1 MKKSIVVVVA
11 IACAIAPVLSN
22 KPPKKQKGATPAP
35 AAESATPGTDK
46 PKDKAAT
53 IESKTK
59 NCVKIDGLF
68 PLYQDSTDGK
78 LYLLVNAK
86 QLNTEF
92 IHFAYTEN
100 GVIAAGLHR
109 GQCRDSRIFKI
120 TKFYGNLEFS
130 QINTNYY
137 FNPSSPI
144 AKSQEANISDA
155 PLAFEK
161 ILAENK
167 KTGD

>member
-22 KPPKKQKGATPAP
+22 KPPKKQKGATPA
-35 AAESATPGTDK
+35 AESAAPGTDK

-59 NCVKIDGLF
+59 NCVKTDGLF

-109 GQCRDSRIFKI
+109 GQYRDSRIFK
-120 TKFYGNLEFS
+120 
-130 QINTNYY
+130 
-137 FNPSSPI
+137 SPNSM
-144 AKSQEANISDA
+144 A
-155 PLAFEK
+155 
-161 ILAENK
+161 
-167 KTGD
+167 T

>member
-1 MKKSIVVVVA
+1 MKKSIIVLVA
-11 IACAIAPVLSN
+11 IVCAIAPVLSN

-35 AAESATPGTDK
+35 SASESAAANTEK
-46 PKDKAAT
+46 PKDKMAT

-59 NCVKIDGLF
+59 NCVKIDGLC

-109 GQCRDSRIFKI
+109 GQYRDSRIFTI

-130 QINTNYY
+130 QINTNFY
-137 FNPSSPI
+137 FNPNS
-144 AKSQEANISDA
+144 
-155 PLAFEK
+155 PLAK
-161 ILAENK
+161 AK
-167 KTGD
+167 KPTSPMRPLPLKNPSRK

>member
-100 GVIAAGLHR
+100 VAPYIAHPETPDPEWPSPPIHRRARREMPAPVVVAGLEH
-109 GQCRDSRIFKI
+109 S
-120 TKFYGNLEFS
+120 
-130 QINTNYY
+130 
-137 FNPSSPI
+137 
-144 AKSQEANISDA
+144 
-155 PLAFEK
+155 
-161 ILAENK
+161 
-167 KTGD
+167 